1 MATLLG
7 LAGGLALSGPLA
19 SVLKGDWATQTAK
32 LTGQLSNPFA
42 AWGGEGRDVLVL
54 GTDVSGGNTD
64 VMFSIR
70 IADGVT
76 RITQVPRDTYIDSA
90 RFGGIKANA
99 LYAYGGAEAVK
110 QELSERLGR
119 PIDHHLLVNLGAI
132 RRMGD
137 VLGGVEVDVPKRMY
151 YVDNSQ
157 GLYIDLQPG
166 LQTLKGRDLEGFLR
180 WRHDEEGDLGRIDRQ
195 KLVLAALFSKLTR
208 PENLV
213 RLPSLIGAAGQDLNT
228 DLGPMEIGGLIT
240 AMATTRFDAERLS
253 GRPFDLHGISY
264 WEADWP
270 PSPWK
275 PAPHP
280 HPPARGW
287 RATATCSEIRL
298 SPSWRRHHLSPPA
311 TGPRPEDLLQ
321 AHQPGAPPGE
331 APKQRGC

>member
-1 MATLLG
+1 MSAHQGSRPLTIALAMLMG

-19 SVLKGDWATQTAK
+19 SVLPRDWATQTAR
-32 LTGQLSNPFA
+32 LTGQLSNSFA
-42 AWGGEGRDVLVL
+42 AWGGNGRDVLVL
-54 GTDVSGGNTD
+54 GTDVGGGNTD

-70 IADGVT
+70 IENGVT
-76 RITQVPRDTYIDSA
+76 HVTQVPRDTYIDSA

-99 LYAYGGAEAVK
+99 LYAYGGADAVK

-137 VLGGVEVDVPKRMY
+137 VLGGVEVNVPKRMY

-180 WRHDEEGDLGRIDRQ
+180 WRHDEEGDIGRIDRQ
-195 KLVLAALFSKLTR
+195 KLVLTALFSKLTR

-213 RLPSLIGAAGQDLNT
+213 RLPSLIAAAGQDLKT

-240 AMATTRFDAERLS
+240 AMATTRFDAERLG
-253 GRPFDLHGISY
+253 GRPFDLNGISY

-270 PSPWK
+270 P
-275 PAPHP
+275 
-280 HPPARGW
+280 RNV
-287 RATATCSEIRL
+287 
-298 SPSWRRHHLSPPA
+298 
-311 TGPRPEDLLQ
+311 
-321 AHQPGAPPGE
+321 E
-331 APKQRGC
+331 AVNASTDERNGRERYLF